1 MFRKLG
7 IEIKD
12 KIYTEY
18 EIELINN
25 SLYDYYY
32 SEDMSEDEK
41 SQVKSLE
48 ETGVTREQYNNLLN
62 KIEQIN
68 EEYEF

>member
-1 MFRKLG
+1 
-7 IEIKD
+7 
-12 KIYTEY
+12 
-18 EIELINN
+18 
-25 SLYDYYY
+25 
-32 SEDMSEDEK
+32 MSEDEK
-41 SQVKSLE
+41 RQVKSLE

>member
-1 MFRKLG
+1 
-7 IEIKD
+7 
-12 KIYTEY
+12 
-18 EIELINN
+18 
-25 SLYDYYY
+25 
-32 SEDMSEDEK
+32 MSEDEK